1 MSLSPHR
8 YVPIPPPRRRSGTS
22 NAYEIASARGALTDH
37 QRLRTTLV
45 VDDELVRHGL
55 THVMSCIE
63 EIHFVGDLRHGPDLA
78 ERIRLLQPELLVL
91 GMPPTGTL
99 TDLLTELDST
109 VKVVVVTDSE
119 HADINTVELL
129 RAGADALVDRRSPA
143 TDLRATFAK
152 VVSGQPALDAL
163 SVQSLITELRSPV
176 VSRTAGDTRL
186 LTARERDVLNELVEG
201 LDNRTIAGRLF
212 VSEATVK
219 FHLHNIMNKFGVHK
233 RAALIA
239 AALRGADT
247 TG

>member
-8 YVPIPPPRRRSGTS
+8 YIPIPPPRRRSGTS
-22 NAYEIASARGALTDH
+22 NAYEIASARGGLTDQ
-37 QRLRTTLV
+37 QRMRTTLV
-45 VDDELVRHGL
+45 IDDELVRHGL
-55 THVMSCIE
+55 THVLSGIE
-63 EIHFVGDLRHGPDLA
+63 EIHFVGDLRHGRELA

-91 GMPPTGTL
+91 GMPPTGAL

-119 HADINTVELL
+119 HTDINTVELL

-143 TDLRATFAK
+143 ADLRATFAK
-152 VVSGQPALDAL
+152 VVNGQPALDAL
-163 SVQSLITELRSPV
+163 SVQSLITELRSPPAT
-176 VSRTAGDTRL
+176 RAAGDTRL

-239 AALRGADT
+239 TALRGADA

>member
-22 NAYEIASARGALTDH
+22 NAYEIDSVRGALSDH

-45 VDDELVRHGL
+45 IDDELVRHGL

-63 EIHFVGDLRHGPDLA
+63 EIHFVGDLRHGPELA

-143 TDLRATFAK
+143 ADLRATFAK
-152 VVSGQPALDAL
+152 VVGGQPALDAL
-163 SVQSLITELRSPV
+163 SVQSLITELRSPP

-239 AALRGADT
+239 AALRGADA